1 MTSLELSDGQIS
13 EFWECGYVAVPAIT
27 SQDEVILMRRVFER
41 LFAERAG
48 REEGAQFDMVTHDED
63 DEPARLPA
71 IISPVNFAPELRHT
85 RYRANARAIARQLLG
100 STATAAF
107 EHAILKPAQRGA
119 ATPWHQDEATRVDSN
134 FVYEQVSIWM
144 PLQEATIENGCMHY
158 IPGSHKGD
166 VLDHRSPK
174 SDRKVH
180 AIECAGEFDPSAAT
194 PCPLPAGGA
203 VIHHGRTLHCAGPN
217 STNNARFAYI
227 LAFEIP
233 PVPLAGGRDFYW
245 NREKETANRL
255 RRSAWRKRG
264 GVVIELVRR
273 ARYGALG
280 NPKRM
285 LFEVRRAMRALLQS
299 K

>member
-1 MTSLELSDGQIS
+1 MTSIELSDGQIS

-27 SQDEVILMRRVFER
+27 SRDEVILMRRVFER
-41 LFAERAG
+41 LFAEKAG
-48 REEGAQFDMVTHDED
+48 REEGAQFDMMTHDED

-180 AIECAGEFDPSAAT
+180 RDRMRGRIRFVSGNPLSASGRRRRNSSWPHIALRGT
-194 PCPLPAGGA
+194 EQHQQCPVRLYP
-203 VIHHGRTLHCAGPN
+203 
-217 STNNARFAYI
+217 
-227 LAFEIP
+227 
-233 PVPLAGGRDFYW
+233 
-245 NREKETANRL
+245 RL
-255 RRSAWRKRG
+255 RDPACAPCRWPG
-264 GVVIELVRR
+264 
-273 ARYGALG
+273 
-280 NPKRM
+280 
-285 LFEVRRAMRALLQS
+285 LLLEP
-299 K
+299 